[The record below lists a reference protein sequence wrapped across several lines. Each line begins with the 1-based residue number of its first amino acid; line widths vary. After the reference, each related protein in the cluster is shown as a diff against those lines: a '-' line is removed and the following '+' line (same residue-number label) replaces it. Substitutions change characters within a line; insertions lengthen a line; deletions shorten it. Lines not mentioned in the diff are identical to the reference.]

1 MFTQILN
8 VGFLEAG
15 KRSRLD
21 RNRTLRAMEAESAA
35 VIQAVAERR
44 LKQVEAAQQ
53 RGLTPR

>member
-1 MFTQILN
+1 M
-8 VGFLEAG
+8 
-15 KRSRLD
+15 D
-21 RNRTLRAMEAESAA
+21 RNRTLSATEAESAA